1 MVVDILDSLLF
12 DDSLLNHTESHF
24 KDLPL
29 LEGSELEA
37 YFLEKDTVDEGL
49 NINPFPVECL
59 SEYQHTELDG
69 FTIPYVCA
77 DEDPELDLS
86 NILSESQIEFLEN
99 EVLSE
104 ALVVFGNDEL
114 FIWDV
119 GSSLHLEMSASPSS
133 NLSTDITASN
143 TECGSTDIDTL
154 CEELRRLL
162 RLEFREGRDY
172 SNAVDY
178 IRYNFDGEEE
188 RDFHE
193 KRKSWYPYVSFD
205 EETEYWYTG
214 GGVSP
219 IFLTQ
224 SAVEICS
231 DPDLSDVLEIWSR
244 IDWGQSSCS

>member
-12 DDSLLNHTESHF
+12 DDSILYHHHF
-24 KDLPL
+24 EDLPR

-37 YFLEKDTVDEGL
+37 YFLEEETLDEGL
-49 NINPFPVECL
+49 NINPFPVECF
-59 SEYQHTELDG
+59 SEYQHTDDG
-69 FTIPYVCA
+69 FTVPDVYA
-77 DEDPELDLS
+77 DEDPQLDLS
-86 NILSESQIEFLEN
+86 NILSESQFEFLEN

-114 FIWDV
+114 FIWDE

-133 NLSTDITASN
+133 NLSTDITGN
-143 TECGSTDIDTL
+143 DVECGSTDIDTL
-154 CEELRRLL
+154 CEELQRHL
-162 RLEFREGRDY
+162 RLEFREERDY

-188 RDFHE
+188 GE
-193 KRKSWYPYVSFD
+193 NWYPYVSFG

-214 GGVSP
+214 GNVSMVNQH
-219 IFLTQ
+219 Q
-224 SAVEICS
+224 SAVEVCGDS
-231 DPDLSDVLEIWSR
+231 DLSDILEIWSR